1 MLQQDTEHQTVR
13 YEQKRND
20 RRGNE
25 IGGAELTCQQP
36 SSIGHIERIQ
46 QIESA
51 PDVEDSH
58 ERNPQPA
65 P

>member
-46 QIESA
+46 
-51 PDVEDSH
+51 H
-58 ERNPQPA
+58 G
-65 P
+65 